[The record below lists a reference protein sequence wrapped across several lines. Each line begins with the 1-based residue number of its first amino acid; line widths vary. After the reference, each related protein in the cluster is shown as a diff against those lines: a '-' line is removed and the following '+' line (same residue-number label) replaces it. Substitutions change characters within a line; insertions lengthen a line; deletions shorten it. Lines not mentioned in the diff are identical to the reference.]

1 MGDRA
6 GRGRRIVSVAARTEP
21 RRTRSARLRGG
32 AGGGDGASGRL
43 VARFVGREELL
54 AQFIGAISEDPRSAA
69 RIVGVSGP
77 PGVGKSRFVEEALGR
92 VVRSGRPVTTVRP
105 DLAAG
110 IDGAAWL
117 RAFMTKLPIGGAM
130 LSGAISRFA
139 QDPAAR
145 LDESSARA
153 LLNALFHETYD
164 CGVER
169 RGLLRPKF
177 QRLAIVLDDFDL
189 IPPNVAVWLA
199 QEFLPRLDEVRGH
212 LDYVLL
218 LVGERA
224 LGKDLEP
231 VAWAALPIRFF
242 ALEVPPLTE
251 AESVELLAL
260 YARRSAEAK
269 ACHEIGEG
277 LPGAMLELLRHRV
290 SSLGDL
296 ATTLDRCSPAQARA
310 LVAVA
315 GLGFATE
322 EGLRLVLGDEGPTAA
337 ANLLEAGLAVPVF
350 GSLRQGGLWLPGAVA
365 RLVQDRHGS
374 RHAEVAKVAREIGD
388 LLDVLAVHFPSTED
402 REWAAALAVF
412 RFFDGEAL
420 RACFGPQEGARLE
433 SFVHVHAAAYET
445 TEAGNR
451 RLLEELQP
459 SLVRYAQLRADPARG
474 ALRER
479 VSRLWTERAAELQA
493 LHKNAAAGLA
503 RLERDRDDLLKEL
516 EAARGQVGHCVQENH
531 KEWSSRID
539 ENIVRLGTS
548 LLANGA
554 GVACFWI
561 ALFTDEQRLTFLV
574 IGAIL
579 IGIGIGTP
587 AMARGR
593 KAPRVDPA
601 AAARRRQEA
610 RVGEARGVVNLI
622 EARIAA
628 LQQRLTEERRKVE
641 KLRVACEEAYL

>member
-1 MGDRA
+1 M
-6 GRGRRIVSVAARTEP
+6 
-21 RRTRSARLRGG
+21 
-32 AGGGDGASGRL
+32 
-43 VARFVGREELL
+43 ARFVGREELL

-77 PGVGKSRFVEEALGR
+77 AGVGKSRFVEEALGR

-105 DLAAG
+105 DLTAG

-130 LSGAISRFA
+130 LSGAIARFA
-139 QDPAAR
+139 QEPAAR

-153 LLNALFHETYD
+153 LLNALFHEAYD

-177 QRLAIVLDDFDL
+177 QRLAIILDDFDL
-189 IPPNVAVWLA
+189 IPPNVAFWLA

-212 LDYVLL
+212 LDYVLI
-218 LVGERA
+218 LVGERP

-231 VAWAALPIRFF
+231 VAWAAQPMRFF
-242 ALEVPPLTE
+242 ALELPPMTE

-260 YARRSAEAK
+260 FARRSAEAK
-269 ACHEIGEG
+269 ACHAIGEG
-277 LPGAMLELLRHRV
+277 LPGSMLELLRHRV

-296 ATTLDRCSPAQARA
+296 ATTLDRCAPMQARA

-322 EGLRLVLGDEGPTAA
+322 EGLRLVLGEEGPAA
-337 ANLLEAGLAVPVF
+337 AASLLEAGVAVPVF

-365 RLVQDRHGS
+365 RLVHERHGS
-374 RHAEVAKVAREIGD
+374 RHGEVAKVARETGE
-388 LLDVLAVHFPSTED
+388 LLDALAVHFPSTED
-402 REWAAALAVF
+402 RELAATLALF

-433 SFVHVHAAAYET
+433 AFVRAHAGAYET
-445 TEAGNR
+445 TEADNR
-451 RLLEELQP
+451 RLSDELQP
-459 SLVRYAQLRADPARG
+459 QLDRYAEVRADPARS
-474 ALRER
+474 ALREK

-493 LHKNAAAGLA
+493 QHKHAATALA
-503 RLERDRDDLLKEL
+503 RLEKDRDEMLKEL
-516 EAARGQVGHCVQENH
+516 NAARGQVGHCEREKQ
-531 KEWSSRID
+531 KEWRSRID
-539 ENIVRLGTS
+539 DDIVRLGAS

-554 GVACFWI
+554 GVACFWV
-561 ALFTDEQRLTFLV
+561 ALFTDTQRLTFLML
-574 IGAIL
+574 GAIL

-587 AMARGR
+587 AMKRGR
-593 KAPRVDPA
+593 KT
-601 AAARRRQEA
+601 ARADQATVARHRHEE
-610 RVGEARGVVNLI
+610 RVGHARSTVNLV

-641 KLRVACEEAYL
+641 KLRIACDEAYL